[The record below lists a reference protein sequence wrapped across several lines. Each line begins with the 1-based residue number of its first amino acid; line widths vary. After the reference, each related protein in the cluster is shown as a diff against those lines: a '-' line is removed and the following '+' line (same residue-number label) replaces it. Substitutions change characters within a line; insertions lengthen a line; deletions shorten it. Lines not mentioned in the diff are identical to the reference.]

1 MTMMRRVLV
10 LLSLLTIPVVAACGP
25 TASTSS
31 SSPAASATD
40 SGGVAPAGG
49 DIPDNQVYL
58 TYTGAV
64 FTTKYPEGW
73 LQSTA
78 SDGVTFKDKDNGIT
92 VRINQ
97 SAAPTVASVR
107 ADVRAISGASITT
120 DAHTISLPGG
130 AAVLATYRVD
140 GPADP
145 VTGKRP
151 RLTVDHYEL
160 GGGGGRKAVLELS
173 NPVGADNV
181 DAYRLIAESFRWR

>member
-1 MTMMRRVLV
+1 MTMRRHLF
-10 LLSLLTIPVVAACGP
+10 LLSFVTIAVLAACGP
-25 TASTSS
+25 SASTASN
-31 SSPAASATD
+31 PAASATD

-58 TYTGAV
+58 TYTGAT
-64 FTTKYPEGW
+64 FTIKYPEGW
-73 LQSTA
+73 VQTSA
-78 SDGVTFKDKDNGIT
+78 NDGVRFADKDNAIMA
-92 VRINQ
+92 RISQ
-97 SAAPTVASVR
+97 SAAPTIASVR

-145 VTGKRP
+145 VTSKRP

-160 GGGGGRKAVLELS
+160 GGSGGRKAVMELAS
-173 NPVGADNV
+173 PVGADNV
-181 DAYRLIAESFRWR
+181 DAYRMIAESFRWR

>member
-1 MTMMRRVLV
+1 MTKMRR
-10 LLSLLTIPVVAACGP
+10 LLFLFSFVTVAFLAACGP
-25 TASTSS
+25 SASS
-31 SSPAASATD
+31 SSPTATATD

-58 TYTGAV
+58 TYTGAA
-64 FTTKYPEGW
+64 FTIKYPEGW
-73 LQSTA
+73 VQTTA
-78 SDGVTFKDKDNGIT
+78 SDGVRFTDKDNGIT

-97 SAAPTVASVR
+97 SAAPTIASVR
-107 ADVRAISGASITT
+107 ADVRAIGGASITT

-151 RLTVDHYEL
+151 RLTIDHYEL
-160 GGGGGRKAVLELS
+160 GGSGGRRAVLELAS
-173 NPVGADNV
+173 PVGADNV
-181 DAYRLIAESFRWR
+181 DAYRMIAESFRWR